1 MSAIE
6 QIGFQLQPLV
16 VPIVYLFIALVLI
29 KAGQSILRDIRKPKE
44 RKQTE
49 TELDVNT
56 MFKGLETAINQTKA
70 EVNQLRTMKPPATE
84 EQIKVVSSKLKWM
97 EFAKQY
103 EWALKPLAPVG
114 MKLLK
119 KALGKAAQVNF

>member
-6 QIGFQLQPLV
+6 QIGLQLQPLV

-49 TELDVNT
+49 AELDINT

-70 EVNQLRTMKPPATE
+70 EVNQLRTKGATPD
-84 EQIKVVSSKLKWM
+84 QVQVIAAKLKWM
-97 EFAKQY
+97 EIAKQY
-103 EWALKPLAPVG
+103 EWAIKPLAPVG

-119 KALGKAAQVNF
+119 KVLSKAGQMNL